1 MNPYLLIGVDL
12 LFTALLVLLA
22 LVVIRNRVRFYLESH
37 ANGRTVPADIESS
50 AGQDNEKVAAGQE
63 NARTW
68 NAEAITQEAS
78 KLKRQGFSVEAI
90 AQRLQTSTGE
100 IDMLL
105 AMSEMGKKGQKG
117 KAGNMVFPATP
128 RMPQTFA

>member
-1 MNPYLLIGVDL
+1 MNPYLLIGIDL
-12 LFTALLVLLA
+12 LATALLMLLA
-22 LVVIRNRVRFYLESH
+22 LVVIRNRVRFYLASH
-37 ANGRTVPADIESS
+37 VNELAAPGATPGPASHDSERND
-50 AGQDNEKVAAGQE
+50 AGQGNG
-63 NARTW
+63 RTW

-78 KLKRQGFSVEAI
+78 KLKQQGLTVEAI

-105 AMSEMGKKGQKG
+105 AMSEMGKKTRKG
-117 KAGNMVFPATP
+117 KTGDVVFPSTP